1 MAEDLSQWV
10 DYAADGTPKLKPGV
24 GMLPPMNRTP
34 PPGAAR
40 QGGKT
45 DGTNATNGETNAG
58 KVNNPKRKAA
68 ADRFATLNVFV
79 DATMR
84 DLTPSEKLVWFV
96 LFRDVRDG
104 VAKAAQSDIATRS
117 GLTQSTVSLAI
128 RRLVKRGLLRVV
140 YQGGFRKGLSTY
152 RIRGSV

>member
-10 DYAADGTPKLKPGV
+10 EYAADGTPRVKPGL
-24 GMLPPMNRTP
+24 GALPPMKRQP
-34 PPGAAR
+34 AAAR
-40 QGGKT
+40 PVGRGKAN
-45 DGTNATNGETNAG
+45 DGTT
-58 KVNNPKRKAA
+58 KDPKRKAA
-68 ADRFATLNVFV
+68 ADRFGILNAFV

-128 RRLVKRGLLRVV
+128 KQLANRGLLRIVH
-140 YQGGFRKGLSTY
+140 QGGFRKGLSTY